1 MITAGHLLVRDATE
15 KCQEPQGKC
24 RDGICIYIGTW
35 NKKCITFEFTA
46 YLSINL
52 LPFNS

>member
-24 RDGICIYIGTW
+24 RDGICI
-35 NKKCITFEFTA
+35 ITFEFTA